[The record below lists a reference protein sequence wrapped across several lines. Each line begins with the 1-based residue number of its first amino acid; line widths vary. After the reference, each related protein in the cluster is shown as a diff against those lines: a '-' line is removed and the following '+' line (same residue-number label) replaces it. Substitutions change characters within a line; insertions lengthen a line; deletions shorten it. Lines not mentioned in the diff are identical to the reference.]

1 MKRCNLPY
9 VIMDQSAYSDKYKYA
24 MLGSSSSRRPGSTL
38 TRVNRGCDI
47 ALLDPGCTTV
57 TRHVCLLI
65 KICSR
70 RRSAQMIVIY
80 LILRASSMYMLAICL
95 GAESAEWGKKEWGK
109 FYY

>member
-9 VIMDQSAYSDKYKYA
+9 VIMGQSAYLDSYKYA
-24 MLGSSSSRRPGSTL
+24 MLGSSSARRPGLTL
-38 TRVNRGCDI
+38 PRVSRGCDI
-47 ALLDPGCTTV
+47 ALIDPGCTTV
-57 TRHVCLLI
+57 TEHVCLLI

-70 RRSAQMIVIY
+70 RRSASVIVIY
-80 LILRASSMYMLAICL
+80 LILRASSMFMLAICL